1 MLEIKALTSDQ
12 YEEWY
17 PLWQG
22 YLTFYETSLP
32 NEIAKN
38 NWARFFDDNEPVGA
52 IGAFKDGKMVG
63 FVHYI
68 FHRTNWS
75 LTRTCYLQDLF
86 ADPTVRGEGIGR
98 ALIEAVYSKAK
109 ENGAEQVYWMTQNH
123 NKTARVLYDR
133 IADDNGFMVYEK
145 EL

>member
-1 MLEIKALTSDQ
+1 MLEIKPLVKDQ
-12 YEEWY
+12 YDQWY

-32 NEIAKN
+32 DEITAN

-52 IGAFKDGKMVG
+52 LGAFKDGKLVG

-75 LTRTCYLQDLF
+75 LTSTCYLQDLF
-86 ADPTVRGEGIGR
+86 TDPSVRGEGIGR
-98 ALIEAVYSKAK
+98 KLIEAVSDHAK
-109 ENGAEQVYWMTQNH
+109 EGGSEKVYWLTQNH
-123 NKTARVLYDR
+123 NKTARRLYDR
-133 IADDNGFMVYEK
+133 IADDHGFMVYEK
-145 EL
+145 AL

>member
-1 MLEIKALTSDQ
+1 MLDIKPLSKDQ

-32 NEIAKN
+32 DEIAKN
-38 NWARFFDDNEPVGA
+38 NWTRFFDDNEPVGA
-52 IGAFKDGKMVG
+52 IGAFIDGKMVG

-75 LTRTCYLQDLF
+75 LYSTCYLQDLY
-86 ADPTVRGEGIGR
+86 ANPGVRGEGIGR
-98 ALIEAVYSKAK
+98 ALIEAVYTKAK
-109 ENGAEQVYWMTQNH
+109 EQGLEQVYWMTQNH
-123 NKTARVLYDR
+123 NKTARKLYDK
-133 IADDNGFMVYEK
+133 IADDHGFMVYEK
-145 EL
+145 DV

>member
-1 MLEIKALTSDQ
+1 MVEIKPLVKDQ
-12 YEEWY
+12 YDQWY

-32 NEIAKN
+32 DEITAN

-52 IGAFKDGKMVG
+52 LGAFKDVKLVG

-75 LTRTCYLQDLF
+75 LTSTCYLQDLF
-86 ADPTVRGEGIGR
+86 ADPSVRGEGIGR
-98 ALIEAVYSKAK
+98 KLIEAVSDLAK
-109 ENGAEQVYWMTQNH
+109 EGGSEKVYWLTQNH
-123 NKTARVLYDR
+123 NKTARRLYDR
-133 IADDNGFMVYEK
+133 IADDHGFMVYEK
-145 EL
+145 AL

>member
-1 MLEIKALTSDQ
+1 MVEIKPLENDQ
-12 YEEWY
+12 YDEWY

-32 NEIAKN
+32 DEIAEN
-38 NWARFFDDNEPVGA
+38 NWARFFDDNEPVGGF
-52 IGAFKDGKMVG
+52 GAFKDGKFVG

-75 LTRTCYLQDLF
+75 LTSTCYLQDLF

-98 ALIEAVYSKAK
+98 KLIEAVYALAK
-109 ENGAEQVYWMTQNH
+109 ESECEQVYWMTQNH
-123 NKTARVLYDR
+123 NKTARLLYDR
-133 IADDNGFMVYEK
+133 IADDHGFMVYEK
-145 EL
+145 DV

>member
-1 MLEIKALTSDQ
+1 MVEIKPLEKDQ

-32 NEIAKN
+32 DEIAEN
-38 NWARFFDDNEPVGA
+38 NWDRFFDDDEPVGVF
-52 IGAFKDGKMVG
+52 GAFKGGKLIG

-75 LTRTCYLQDLF
+75 LTNKCYLQDLY
-86 ADPTVRGEGIGR
+86 ADPSVRGEGIGR
-98 ALIEAVYSKAK
+98 KLIEAVYDLAK
-109 ENGAEQVYWMTQNH
+109 EENCGQVYWMTQNH
-123 NKTARVLYDR
+123 NKTARQLYDR
-133 IADDNGFMVYEK
+133 IADDAGFMVYEK
-145 EL
+145 DI